1 MFDVLD
7 FLSGPSRIVLY
18 NFQTD
23 SLLLPTSWRNED
35 GLSEIIGFVLI
46 LGLIV
51 VASTLYLLYVV
62 PAEGREDEIVHMN
75 QVKDQF
81 VNYKG
86 TLDSLWMNSISN
98 LTDHRL
104 AGTMISTSFNLGTG
118 GGNTQ
123 AGGVFLSFMKP
134 QGSPALMSVGQP
146 NLDGTLRI
154 IGSQTNNSSGAVST
168 PLDVSIPMG
177 SMSYQ
182 TQNNYWI
189 QQTYYYQMGG
199 IFLNQSDGASIVAS
213 PAIAVY
219 PVIAPGTNYTIP
231 KVSIAGLNISGRGS
245 IGGTGPLR
253 VDTRLTENIN
263 DTITNGPY
271 TNVTVKAVM
280 RTPAAARVWDK
291 VFRNAGGKLSLNPP
305 IVSDTVNRVY
315 TASMTINSG
324 LNPPVLSERDHV
336 YLDLTMADFRVTLQ
350 NAGEWIQVWT
360 VASLMMAEYKVT
372 LLNVGQ

>member
-1 MFDVLD
+1 M
-7 FLSGPSRIVLY
+7 
-18 NFQTD
+18 
-23 SLLLPTSWRNED
+23 PTSGRNED

-75 QVKDQF
+75 QVKDLF
-81 VNYKG
+81 VDYKG

-104 AGTMISTSFNLGTG
+104 AGTMISTSFDLGTA

-146 NLDGTLRI
+146 NLDGTLRV
-154 IGSQTNNSSGAVST
+154 IGSQTDTNGTVTT

-199 IFLNQSDGASIVAS
+199 VFLNQSDGVSIVSA
-213 PAIAVY
+213 PAISVY
-219 PVIAPGTNYTIP
+219 NVTVSVNETTKYIMP
-231 KVSIAGLNISGRGS
+231 KVSIAGLKIQGRGS

-253 VDTRLTENIN
+253 VDTRLTENLV
-263 DTITNGPY
+263 DTTNKQY
-271 TNVTVKAVM
+271 SNVTVIAVM
-280 RTPAAARVWDK
+280 NSPTAAQLWDK
-291 VFRNAGGKLSLNPP
+291 AFRNAGRQMSLQYNNISFISPGGTFNNTP
-305 IVSDTVNRVY
+305 INDK
-315 TASMTINSG
+315 TAIMNIKAGSNAADP
-324 LNPPVLSERDHV
+324 NDPYHV
-336 YLDLTMADFRVTLQ
+336 YLDLTQAEYRVTLQ
-350 NAGEWIQVWT
+350 N
-360 VASLMMAEYKVT
+360 
-372 LLNVGQ
+372 VGQ

>member
-1 MFDVLD
+1 ML
-7 FLSGPSRIVLY
+7 LSGR
-18 NFQTD
+18 D
-23 SLLLPTSWRNED
+23 ED

-62 PAEGREDEIVHMN
+62 PAEGRDDEIVHMN
-75 QVKDQF
+75 QVKDRF
-81 VNYKG
+81 VDYKG

-104 AGTMISTSFNLGTG
+104 AGTMISTSYDLGTG

-154 IGSQTNNSSGAVST
+154 LVTTNNSSA
-168 PLDVSIPMG
+168 PPKEIAAIPMG
-177 SMSYQ
+177 SLSYQ
-182 TQNNYWI
+182 SQNNYWI

-199 IFLNQSDGASIVAS
+199 IFLNQTDGGSIVAA
-213 PAIAVY
+213 PAVAVY
-219 PVIAPGTNYTIP
+219 PVGPFQIVENSTATNYTFP
-231 KVSIAGLNISGRGS
+231 KVSIAGLGIQGRGA

-263 DTITNGPY
+263 ETVTNRLY
-271 TNVTVKAVM
+271 ASVTVMAEMK
-280 RTPAAARVWDK
+280 TPAGAMLWDR
-291 VFRNAGGKLSLNPP
+291 VFRNAGKTMPVNLPNTTWFNPV
-305 IVSDTVNRVY
+305 INN
-315 TASMTINSG
+315 TASMTVTPSNVTD
-324 LNPPVLSERDHV
+324 PKYHV
-336 YLDLTMADFRVTLQ
+336 YLDLTQ
-350 NAGEWIQVWT
+350 
-360 VASLMMAEYKVT
+360 AEYRVA
-372 LLNVGQ
+372 LQNVGQ